1 MIFSSTACAD
11 CRLGKPFY
19 GAIIGLL
26 FAASGCSI
34 VAPNIE
40 KPAQL
45 PAASVDPNSSL
56 GPTAPAPSLRPES
69 EEEVQTNTTPIDRS

>member
-1 MIFSSTACAD
+1 MIFSSTVCAD
-11 CRLGKPFY
+11 YQLGKLFY

-34 VAPNIE
+34 VPSNIE

-56 GPTAPAPSLRPES
+56 GSTVSAPSLHPET
-69 EEEVQTNTTPIDRS
+69 EEEVRTDTTLVDRP

>member
-1 MIFSSTACAD
+1 MIFSSTAYAD
-11 CRLGKPFY
+11 CRLGKAFY

-34 VAPNIE
+34 VAPSVE
-40 KPAQL
+40 KPARL

-56 GPTAPAPSLRPES
+56 GSTASAPSLHPEG
-69 EEEVQTNTTPIDRS
+69 EEEGQTNTTRIDRP